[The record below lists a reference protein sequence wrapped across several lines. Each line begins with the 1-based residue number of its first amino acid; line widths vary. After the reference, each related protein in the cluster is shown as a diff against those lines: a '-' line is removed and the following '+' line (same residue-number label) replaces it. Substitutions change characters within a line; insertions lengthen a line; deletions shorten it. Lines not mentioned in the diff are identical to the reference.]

1 MIPHGAIWVRVNR
14 FYGDGLMAWA
24 ALEPLRRAGL
34 PLVVWGPKV
43 AVELFEGSEGVV
55 ATVAEPQKK
64 YGVREAAKLLRQHRP
79 AALVAFPKSAR
90 PHLAAFLARVPLR
103 LGCGDGGVSLFQTHS
118 VAFKGRKDHHVSRY
132 AIPVEAAFPQLGPVG
147 FRPFRPRPSAF
158 EAQAAQAR
166 ELGLTGPFVVFAHGA
181 KSGSKRPGLGLL
193 AALGR
198 RLQDR
203 GFAIVLVGG
212 GEEDHRL
219 AEALRAQLPGAF
231 NLVNRC
237 SLAESAAWICT
248 ARALV
253 GSDSGPAHIGGAA
266 GIPTLVPFGPT
277 QAWATR
283 PWGPRVA
290 VVRKEGLD
298 CLECLAWHCPKPDHP
313 CMNDLDPDTLL
324 QTLLDLM
331 EAP

>member
-1 MIPHGAIWVRVNR
+1 MIPSGAIWVRVNR

-34 PLVVWGPKV
+34 PLVVWGPAM

-64 YGVREAAKLLRQHRP
+64 YSVRDAAKLLRQYRP

-132 AIPVEAAFPQLGPVG
+132 AMPVEAAFPELGPVG
-147 FRPFRPRPSAF
+147 FRPFRPRGEAF
-158 EAQAAQAR
+158 DCQANQAR
-166 ELGLTGPFVVFAHGA
+166 ELGLTGPHVVFAPGA
-181 KSGSKRPGLGLL
+181 KSHSKRPGVDLL
-193 AALGR
+193 AALGS
-198 RLQDR
+198 RLQAR
-203 GFAIVLVGG
+203 GLSIVLVGG
-212 GEEDHRL
+212 GVEDQK
-219 AEALRAQLPGAF
+219 RAQELLAKLPGAV
-231 NLVNRC
+231 NLVDRC
-237 SLAESAAWICT
+237 TLSQSAAWICT
-248 ARALV
+248 AQALV

-283 PWGPRVA
+283 PWGPKVA
-290 VVRKEGLD
+290 VVRREDLD
-298 CLECLAWHCPKPDHP
+298 CLECLVWQCPKPHHP
-313 CMNDLDPDTLL
+313 CMNELDPDLLLKTLV
-324 QTLLDLM
+324 DLM

>member
-1 MIPHGAIWVRVNR
+1 MIPSGAIWVRVNR

-34 PLVVWGPKV
+34 PLVVWGPAT

-64 YGVREAAKLLRQHRP
+64 IGVREAARLLRQHRP
-79 AALVAFPKSAR
+79 AALVGFPKSAR

-118 VAFKGRKDHHVSRY
+118 VAFKGRRDHHVQRY
-132 AIPVEAAFPQLGPVG
+132 AMPVEAAFPQLGPVG
-147 FRPFRPRPSAF
+147 FRPFRPRPEAF
-158 EAQAAQAR
+158 AAQAAQAQA
-166 ELGLTGPFVVFAHGA
+166 LGLAGPHVVFGHGA

-193 AALGR
+193 AALGA
-198 RLQDR
+198 RLQAR
-203 GFAIVLVGG
+203 GLSVVLVGG

-219 AEALRAQLPGAF
+219 AEELRGLLPGAL

-237 SLAESAAWICT
+237 TLSQSAAWICT
-248 ARALV
+248 AQAFV
-253 GSDSGPAHIGGAA
+253 GSDSGPSHIAGAA

-283 PWGPRVA
+283 PWGPKVA
-290 VVRKEGLD
+290 VVRKEDLD
-298 CLECLAWHCPKPDHP
+298 CLECLAWHCPKPHHP
-313 CMNDLDPDTLL
+313 CMNELDPDVLF
-324 QTLLDLM
+324 QTLLTLM